1 MQINGL
7 RSQKAK
13 HTQEKSE
20 RKHNEINRLLAPSEE
35 EVLNW

>member
-20 RKHNEINRLLAPSEE
+20 RKHNEIKRFPVPSDE
-35 EVLNW
+35 EVLN